1 MNSTTP
7 ADRMRSAITD
17 ALYELDTRV
26 VRPLSDVVYVE
37 NALIDPKVASIRTAM
52 SSKTIA
58 TALGSLARIMLAIEE
73 AAK

>member
-1 MNSTTP
+1 
-7 ADRMRSAITD
+7 MRSAITD

>member
-1 MNSTTP
+1 
-7 ADRMRSAITD
+7 MRSAITD
-17 ALYELDTRV
+17 ALYELETRV